1 MCGITG
7 IVAFN
12 HLGRLHM
19 INLARATE
27 ELSSRGPDFQLT
39 YHDEF
44 VGLGH
49 RRLSI
54 IDPSPAGHQPMEDAS
69 GRYILIYNGEIYNYK
84 TLRKQLETKGI
95 NFKSDTDTEVLLYLL
110 IEKGIEC
117 LEELNGFFAFA
128 FYDKQEQKLFLAR
141 DRFGIKPL
149 VYAHDQD
156 KIVFASEMKSLY
168 RYGIEKKIDRSSL
181 LMYLQ
186 LNYIPA
192 PYSILHGA
200 KKLEPGHF
208 LEIFKNRVTD
218 HFYYQLPERGEEF
231 GDYKSQKVQFS
242 QLLEESV
249 ADRLVADVPLGTFL
263 SGGLDSSIVTAL
275 AARNKADLHTFS
287 IGYRDEKYFDETRYA
302 KMVAKHL
309 GTKHTVFNL
318 SNRDMFDH
326 LFNILDYLDEPFADS
341 SAIAVNV
348 LSRETRKH
356 VKVALSGDGAD
367 ELLAGYNKHEAI
379 YRMLHPGITENFISG
394 LGPLWKI
401 LPQSRNGIFGDTFR
415 KLNKFSKHFNESP
428 DERYW
433 SLASFM
439 NISEANDLLLN
450 NNENDLDKIGKMR
463 DRYFDA
469 FNEYGDTLDAVLRTD
484 IQLVLPNDMLTK
496 VDMMSMANSLEVR
509 VPFLDHRLVDFVMK
523 LPEES
528 KIHGNIRKR
537 ILRDSFREIL
547 PGKIFSR
554 PKHGFEVPLLKWFR
568 REMKPLINE
577 DLLAEDFLAEQQ
589 IFNVAEIS
597 KLKRKLF
604 SNNPGDVHATIWAL
618 VVFQWWYRKYM
629 D

>member
-12 HLGRLHM
+12 QLGRLHM
-19 INLARATE
+19 INLAGATE
-27 ELSSRGPDFQLT
+27 QLASRGPDFQLT

-54 IDPSPAGHQPMEDAS
+54 IDPSPAGHQPMQDAS
-69 GRYILIYNGEIYNYK
+69 GRYALIYNGEIYNYK
-84 TLRKQLETKGI
+84 SLRQQLESKGVH
-95 NFKSDTDTEVLLYLL
+95 FESDTDTEVLLYLL
-110 IEKGIEC
+110 IERGIEC

-128 FYDKQEQKLFLAR
+128 FYDKQEHKLIIAR

-149 VYAHDQD
+149 VYAQDQD

-181 LMYLQ
+181 QMYLQ

-192 PYSILHGA
+192 PFSILQGA
-200 KKLEPGHF
+200 KKLEPGHY
-208 LEIFKNRVTD
+208 LEIYKNQVSD
-218 HFYYQLPERGEEF
+218 HCYYQLPESDEDL
-231 GDYKSQKVQFS
+231 GDYKSQKLKFA

-249 ADRLVADVPLGTFL
+249 ADRLVSDVPLGTFL

-275 AARNKADLHTFS
+275 AARNKDDLQTFS
-287 IGYRDEKYFDETRYA
+287 IGYREEKYFDETRYA
-302 KMVAKHL
+302 EMAARHL

-348 LSRETRKH
+348 LSRETRNH

-379 YRMLHPGITENFISG
+379 YRMLYPGITEKLISG
-394 LGPLWKI
+394 FGPLWNS
-401 LPQSRNGIFGDTFR
+401 LPQSRNGMFGDTFR
-415 KLNKFSKHFNESP
+415 KLNKFSRHFNESP
-428 DERYW
+428 EIRYW
-433 SLASFM
+433 GLASFM
-439 NISEANDLLLN
+439 SESQASNLLLQN
-450 NNENDLDKIGKMR
+450 VAYDFDKTV
-463 DRYFDA
+463 DRNKHYLGP
-469 FNEYGDTLDAVLRTD
+469 FNKYGDTLDAVLRAD
-484 IQLVLPNDMLTK
+484 LGLVLPNDMLTK

-509 VPFLDHRLVDFVMK
+509 VPFLDHRVVNFVMN

-528 KIHGNIRKR
+528 KIGRNIRKR
-537 ILRDSFREIL
+537 ILRDSFKDIL
-547 PGKIFSR
+547 PRKIFSR

-568 REMKPLINE
+568 RDMKSLIND
-577 DLLAEDFLAEQQ
+577 DLLEEDSLAEQQ
-589 IFNVAEIS
+589 IFNVEEIS

-629 D
+629 T